1 MYHITEY
8 TYNQAKKIGVEI
20 KPSTKKGK
28 KIDVFKNGKLIA
40 SVGQLG
46 AYDFPSYI
54 KEKGLEYANER
65 RRLYKSRHSKDISK
79 IGSNGYYANALLW

>member
-8 TYNQAKKIGVEI
+8 TYNQAKKLGVDI
-20 KPSTKKGK
+20 KPSAKKGK
-28 KIDVFKNGKLIA
+28 KIDVFKNGKLVA

-65 RRLYKSRHSKDISK
+65 RRL
-79 IGSNGYYANALLW
+79 

>member
-20 KPSTKKGK
+20 KPSGKKGK

-40 SVGQLG
+40 SVGALG
-46 AYDFPSYI
+46 YADYPTYI
-54 KEKGLEYANER
+54 KEKGLEYAIER
-65 RRLYKSRHSKDISK
+65 RRLYKLRHSKDISK